1 MGTEG
6 TVLGVVIA
14 VVGVIGSVLVARVSA
29 PKGPQSPVHGPPAA
43 AEGDDDR
50 APGALEVSPQIW
62 SHFSGKI
69 TTLEAKVD
77 HLTELVEHQTIRV
90 STLEK
95 LLRQAMRVIRR
106 ANRRLRT
113 AELEPEPIPPELIP
127 YSID

>member
-14 VVGVIGSVLVARVSA
+14 VVGVIGSVLVARVSV
-29 PKGPQSPVHGPPAA
+29 PRPQPVGHPEPDEVPP
-43 AEGDDDR
+43 
-50 APGALEVSPQIW
+50 ALEVSPEIW

-69 TTLEAKVD
+69 TNLEAKVD
-77 HLTELVEHQTIRV
+77 HLTDLVEQQTVRV
-90 STLEK
+90 GTLER

-106 ANRRLRT
+106 CNTRLRK
-113 AELEPEPIPPELIP
+113 AGLDPEPIPPELIP